1 MNAPGS
7 GPAGAEILRLTD
19 VQVRIAG
26 SHILQGIDF
35 SVRKGGVTALLGRN
49 GVGKTSTL
57 KAILGLLP
65 ATGTIEFDGDRIDGM
80 LTHRIIRSGIGYVP
94 EDREVF
100 GSLTVREN
108 LTLAEVPG
116 LQPNYDIVHELFP
129 ELLQRAGQR
138 AGTLS
143 GGQQQM
149 VALARV
155 LLGPAKLLLI
165 DEPTKGLAPKLVTEV
180 GDVLTT
186 VAERTTILLVEQSLP
201 LVRRIADTAI
211 VLDTG
216 RVVHSSD
223 AASLLADEALLN
235 SLLGVAG
242 TDSTADRPV
251 PAAGSVDGEH
261 R

>member
-1 MNAPGS
+1 VDAVRNV
-7 GPAGAEILRLTD
+7 LRLEN

-35 SVRKGGVTALLGRN
+35 SVAEGGVTALLGRN
-49 GVGKTSTL
+49 GVGKTTTL

-65 ATGTIEFDGDRIDGM
+65 STGRIEFDGARIDG
-80 LTHRIIRSGIGYVP
+80 LPTHRIVRSGVGYVP
-94 EDREVF
+94 EDREIF
-100 GSLTVREN
+100 ASLTVEEN
-108 LTLAEVPG
+108 LRLAEVPG
-116 LQPNYDIVHELFP
+116 RASDYDTVHELFP
-129 ELLQRAGQR
+129 ELLERRKQR

-155 LLGPAKLLLI
+155 LLGPAKLLLV

-180 GDVLTT
+180 GDVLAR
-186 VAERTTILLVEQSLP
+186 VAERTTVLLVEQSLP

-211 VLDTG
+211 VIDTG

-223 AASLLADEALLN
+223 AASLLADESLVN

-242 TDSTADRPV
+242 AD
-251 PAAGSVDGEH
+251 VDMKIRED

>member
-1 MNAPGS
+1 MTD
-7 GPAGAEILRLTD
+7 ILRLTD

-35 SVRKGGVTALLGRN
+35 AVPDGGVTALLGRN
-49 GVGKTSTL
+49 GVGKTTTI
-57 KAILGLLP
+57 KAVLGLVP
-65 ATGTIEFDGDRIDGM
+65 ATGVIEFDGNRIDGVR
-80 LTHRIIRSGIGYVP
+80 THKIVRAGVGYVP

-100 GSLTVREN
+100 ASLTVEEN
-108 LTLAEVPG
+108 LKLAEVPG
-116 LQPNYDIVHELFP
+116 ETPNYDIVHELFP
-129 ELLQRAGQR
+129 ELLQRAKQR

-155 LLGPAKLLLI
+155 LLGPAKLLLV

-180 GDVLTT
+180 GDVLAR
-186 VAERTTILLVEQSLP
+186 VAERTTVLLVEQSLP
-201 LVRRIADTAI
+201 LVRRIAQTAI
-211 VLDTG
+211 VIDNG
-216 RVVHSSD
+216 RVVHISD
-223 AASLLADEALLN
+223 AASLLADEDLVN

-242 TDSTADRPV
+242 THIEAKSAVPV
-251 PAAGSVDGEH
+251 EPAAGEA